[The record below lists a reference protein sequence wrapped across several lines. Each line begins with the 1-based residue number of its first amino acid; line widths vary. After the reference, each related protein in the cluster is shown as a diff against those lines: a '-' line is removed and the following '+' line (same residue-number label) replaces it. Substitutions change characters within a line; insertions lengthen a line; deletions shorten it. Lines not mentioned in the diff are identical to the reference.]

1 MCLTAQ
7 DYKDLYHIE
16 LRKAKYIEFCE
27 TKYIEQACLYIDVI
41 IRNAECG
48 IKLRDIFIVW
58 RAFMNII
65 LCIDKNGGMSFCG
78 KRQSQDRV
86 LREKIFEISSAGR
99 LLMNSYSAKQFENNE
114 GIVVDEVFLN
124 NANQG
129 DFCFVED
136 KEISAENVEAFYVFN
151 WNRKYP
157 ADLFF
162 NVDLK
167 AEGFKKIKKEEFQGN
182 SHDKI
187 TLEIYSR

>member
-1 MCLTAQ
+1 
-7 DYKDLYHIE
+7 
-16 LRKAKYIEFCE
+16 
-27 TKYIEQACLYIDVI
+27 
-41 IRNAECG
+41 
-48 IKLRDIFIVW
+48 
-58 RAFMNII
+58 MNII
-65 LCIDKNGGMSFCG
+65 LCIDKNSGMSFMG

-86 LREKIFEISSAGR
+86 LREKILEISKGSR
-99 LLMNSYSAKQFENNE
+99 LLMNSYSAKQFENFEN
-114 GIVVDEVFLN
+114 IVVDEDFLN

-136 KEISAENVEAFYVFN
+136 KAVSTENVESFYVFN

-162 NVDLK
+162 TVDLK
-167 AEGFKKIKKEEFQGN
+167 AEGFKKIKKEDFQGN

>member
-1 MCLTAQ
+1 
-7 DYKDLYHIE
+7 
-16 LRKAKYIEFCE
+16 
-27 TKYIEQACLYIDVI
+27 
-41 IRNAECG
+41 
-48 IKLRDIFIVW
+48 
-58 RAFMNII
+58 MNII
-65 LCIDKNGGMSFCG
+65 ICIDKNGGMAFMG

-86 LREKIFEISSAGR
+86 LREKILGISKGSR
-99 LLMNSYSAKQFENNE
+99 LLMNSYSAKQFENLEN
-114 GIVVDEVFLN
+114 IVVDEDFLN

-129 DFCFVED
+129 DFCFVEN
-136 KEISAENVEAFYVFN
+136 KEVLTENVENFYVFN

-162 NVDLK
+162 TVDLK

>member
-1 MCLTAQ
+1 
-7 DYKDLYHIE
+7 
-16 LRKAKYIEFCE
+16 
-27 TKYIEQACLYIDVI
+27 
-41 IRNAECG
+41 
-48 IKLRDIFIVW
+48 
-58 RAFMNII
+58 MNII
-65 LCIDKNGGMSFCG
+65 VCIDKNNGMAFMG
-78 KRQSQDRV
+78 KRQSMDCV
-86 LREKIFEISSAGR
+86 LREKVLELTSGAR
-99 LLMNSYSAKQFENNE
+99 LLMNSYSAKQFENTE
-114 GIVVDEVFLN
+114 SIVVDDDFLN

-136 KEISAENVEAFYVFN
+136 KDITSENVENFYIFN

-157 ADLFF
+157 GDLFF

>member
-1 MCLTAQ
+1 
-7 DYKDLYHIE
+7 
-16 LRKAKYIEFCE
+16 
-27 TKYIEQACLYIDVI
+27 
-41 IRNAECG
+41 
-48 IKLRDIFIVW
+48 
-58 RAFMNII
+58 MNII
-65 LCIDKNGGMSFCG
+65 VCIDKNNGMMFLG

-86 LREKIFEISSAGR
+86 LREKILGISKGSR
-99 LLMNSYSAKQFENNE
+99 LLMNSYSAKQFENLEN
-114 GIVVDEVFLN
+114 IVVDEDFLN

-129 DFCFVED
+129 DFCFVEN
-136 KEISAENVEAFYVFN
+136 KEVSTENVENFYVFN

-162 NVDLK
+162 TVDLK

>member
-1 MCLTAQ
+1 M
-7 DYKDLYHIE
+7 
-16 LRKAKYIEFCE
+16 
-27 TKYIEQACLYIDVI
+27 
-41 IRNAECG
+41 
-48 IKLRDIFIVW
+48 
-58 RAFMNII
+58 
-65 LCIDKNGGMSFCG
+65 G

-86 LREKIFEISSAGR
+86 LREKVLEIANGSR
-99 LLMNSYSAKQFENNE
+99 LLMNSYSAKQFENGD
-114 GIVVDEVFLN
+114 GIIVDDVFFN
-124 NANQG
+124 NAGQG

-136 KEISAENVEAFYVFN
+136 KEITSENVESFYIFN

-157 ADLFF
+157 GDLFF

>member
-1 MCLTAQ
+1 MIYTCGAL
-7 DYKDLYHIE
+7 LG
-16 LRKAKYIEFCE
+16 
-27 TKYIEQACLYIDVI
+27 VI
-41 IRNAECG
+41 S
-48 IKLRDIFIVW
+48 L
-58 RAFMNII
+58 NII
-65 LCIDKNGGMSFCG
+65 VCIDNNGGMCFCG

-86 LREKIFEISSAGR
+86 LREKILEISKGSR
-99 LLMNSYSAKQFENNE
+99 LLMNLYSAKQFENAA
-114 GIVVDEVFLN
+114 GIIVDEDFLD

-136 KEISAENVEAFYVFN
+136 KEITSENVESFFVFN

-157 ADLFF
+157 GDLFF